1 MRILTAVA
9 ALLLLTT
16 FAPPA
21 LFSEPRLPPHAQ
33 LMFERVALNPDMPAQ
48 RAVGRLTYL
57 GGWAIRSNDRRFGGI
72 SAMHVA
78 DGRVLALSDS
88 GLLFRFALPGR
99 DARGAVSIVPL
110 PVGPGSALSKR
121 DRDSEAMAVDGDRVW
136 VAFERQNAVW
146 RYRDGFS
153 RGDSSAQPRAMAGW
167 PANAG
172 SEAIVRLRDGRFL
185 LFSEGRMRP
194 DGTSEVLLFAG
205 DPAVPG
211 TRARVLGHRAP
222 AGYRITDAALLPDG
236 RLALLH
242 RKFSVMEGVAALV
255 SLAQSA
261 PGADGII
268 AGREIAML
276 APPLTVDNMEALSVT
291 RDKGRTILWIASDD
305 NFNGFQRTLL
315 MAFALAD

>member
-21 LFSEPRLPPHAQ
+21 LFSEPPVPAHAV
-33 LMFERVALNPDMPAQ
+33 LTFERVALNPEAPAR
-48 RAVGRLTYL
+48 RAIGRLSYL

-72 SAMHVA
+72 SAMHVE
-78 DGRVLALSDS
+78 GERVLALSDS

-99 DARGAVSIVPL
+99 EPRGAVSIATL
-110 PVGPGSALSKR
+110 PAGPGSALSKR

-146 RYRDGFS
+146 RYRDGFTRS
-153 RGDSSAQPRAMAGW
+153 DASATPRAMASW
-167 PANAG
+167 PANGG

-185 LFSEGRMRP
+185 VFSEARMRP
-194 DGTSEVLLFAG
+194 DGTSEVLQFAG
-205 DPAVPG
+205 DPALAATKV
-211 TRARVLGHRAP
+211 RALGYRAP
-222 AGYRITDAALLPDG
+222 DGYRITDAAVLPDG
-236 RLALLH
+236 RLLLLH
-242 RKFSVMEGVAALV
+242 RKFSLMEGVAATLSV
-255 SLAQSA
+255 AGA
-261 PGADGII
+261 AANADGII
-268 AGREIAML
+268 AGREIATL

>member
-1 MRILTAVA
+1 MTAVA
-9 ALLLLTT
+9 ALILLTT

-21 LFSEPRLPPHAQ
+21 LFSEPSLPAHAQ
-33 LMFERVALNPDMPAQ
+33 LMFERVALNPEAPLA
-48 RAVGRLTYL
+48 RTAGRLTYL

-72 SAMHVA
+72 SAMRVE
-78 DGRVLALSDS
+78 GKRVLALSDS

-99 DARGAVSIVPL
+99 DARGPVSIVGL
-110 PVGPGSALSKR
+110 PAGPGSALSKR
-121 DRDSEAMAVDGDRVW
+121 DRDSEAMTVDGDRVW

-153 RGDSSAQPRAMAGW
+153 RGDASAQPRAMAGW

-172 SEAIVRLRDGRFL
+172 SEAIARLRDGRFL
-185 LFSEGRMRP
+185 VFSEGRMRP

-205 DPAVPG
+205 DPAVAG
-211 TRARVLGHRAP
+211 TTARALGYRAP
-222 AGYRITDAALLPDG
+222 AGYRITDAAVLPDG

-242 RKFSVMEGVAALV
+242 RKFSLMEGVAAVLSV
-255 SLAQSA
+255 ADPA

-268 AGREIAML
+268 EGAVIAAL

-291 RDKGRTILWIASDD
+291 RANGRTILWIASDD

>member
-1 MRILTAVA
+1 MRILTALA

-21 LFSEPRLPPHAQ
+21 LFSEPPVPAHAQ
-33 LMFERVALNPDMPAQ
+33 LMFERVTLNPEAPGQ
-48 RAVGRLTYL
+48 RTAGPLSYL

-72 SAMHVA
+72 SAIHVE
-78 DGRVLALSDS
+78 GRRVLALSDS

-99 DARGAVSIVPL
+99 DARGAVSIAAL
-110 PVGPGSALSKR
+110 PAGPGSALSKR
-121 DRDSEAMAVDGDRVW
+121 DRDSEAMTVDGGRVW

-146 RYRDGFS
+146 RYRDGFTRS
-153 RGDSSAQPRAMAGW
+153 DASAKPRAMAGW

-172 SEAIVRLRDGRFL
+172 SEAIVRLHDGRFL
-185 LFSEGRMRP
+185 VFSEGRMRP

-205 DPAVPG
+205 DPALAATKV
-211 TRARVLGHRAP
+211 RVLGYRAP
-222 AGYRITDAALLPDG
+222 AGYQITDAALLPDG
-236 RLALLH
+236 RLILLH
-242 RKFSVMEGVAALV
+242 RKFSLMEGVAA
-255 SLAQSA
+255 SLGVAAAA

-268 AGREIAML
+268 AGRAIATL